1 MSTVRFSIGAAS
13 PSAWKMASSKEQ
25 VEIFKFMEFLRNW
38 DHGSKATRQHILN
51 DFINTSRGK
60 TSPELELQF
69 AEGASLFLTRLTAWL
84 RITYMVGTCVTEQLQ
99 AIGIFLSAASGH
111 RYLVEVLEVGGLLTL
126 LEILRLKQ
134 LQEDAKQ
141 EALKLLQII
150 ANAGRKYKEIICES
164 YGVRNIA
171 ECLANSKVEK
181 TQEQAQILLEQLAQG
196 NPKYQLQVY
205 KGLVA
210 LLPCT
215 SPKVQQM
222 ALQAL
227 RTLQS
232 VVKMVHPCIVE
243 PLLDIL
249 RSIHYEVQYEVIEF
263 IKVLLNYKV
272 RPALLEGLVAR
283 LTPSMDNIKN
293 RPKILYDEPTS
304 NLMESSPIYVQ
315 QAAAAKVI
323 GIIMKE
329 STETAEELLHLRVV
343 HRLLIVMGN
352 LEYADSQKQACLAL
366 EYLIHTFPVVEEHVQ
381 KAMGESL
388 YELYMKNPENLYL
401 KMDSIQAVVLVDNK
415 VNIPACKTVLIL
427 HFRNTENLI
436 YIFII

>member
-1 MSTVRFSIGAAS
+1 
-13 PSAWKMASSKEQ
+13 MASSKEQ
-25 VEIFKFMEFLRNW
+25 VEISKFMGFLQDW

-69 AEGASLFLTRLTAWL
+69 AQGASLFLTRLTAWL

-99 AIGIFLSAASGH
+99 AIGIFYQQQVGNH
-111 RYLVEVLEVGGLLTL
+111 RYLVEVLEVGGLLTF
-126 LEILRLKQ
+126 LEILKLKQ

-150 ANAGRKYKEIICES
+150 ANAGRKYKELICES
-164 YGVRNIA
+164 YGVKNIA
-171 ECLANSKVEK
+171 ECLANSKLEK

-205 KGLVA
+205 KGLIA
-210 LLPCT
+210 LLPCA

-263 IKVLLNYKV
+263 IKLLLNYKV
-272 RPALLEGLVAR
+272 RQALLEGLVAR

-293 RPKILYDEPTS
+293 RPKILYGTHIKPT
-304 NLMESSPIYVQ
+304 ESSPLYVQ

-323 GIIMKE
+323 GIIIKE
-329 STETAEELLHLRVV
+329 STDIAEELLQLRVV
-343 HRLLIVMGN
+343 HHLMIAMGN
-352 LEYADSQKQACLAL
+352 LEYADSQKQACLAV
-366 EYLIHTFPVVEEHVQ
+366 EYLIHTFPVVEEHVR
-381 KAMGESL
+381 KAMGEPF
-388 YELYMKNPENLYL
+388 YELYMKNPENMYL
-401 KMDSIQAVVLVDNK
+401 KMDSIQAAVLVENK
-415 VNIPACKTVLIL
+415 VNIPGSAEV
-427 HFRNTENLI
+427 EAE
-436 YIFII
+436 

>member
-1 MSTVRFSIGAAS
+1 MTLST
-13 PSAWKMASSKEQ
+13 EQ
-25 VEIFKFMEFLRNW
+25 IEISKFMSFLQDW
-38 DHGSKATRQHILN
+38 DRGTKAIRHQILN
-51 DFINTSRGK
+51 DFINTSKGK

-69 AEGASLFLTRLTAWL
+69 AQGASLFLTRLTAWL

-111 RYLVEVLEVGGLLTL
+111 RYLIEILEVGGILTL

-141 EALKLLQII
+141 EALKLLTII
-150 ANAGRKYKEIICES
+150 ANAGRKYKELICES

-171 ECLANSKVEK
+171 ECLANSKLEK
-181 TQEQAQILLEQLAQG
+181 TQEQAQILLELLAQG

-205 KGLVA
+205 KGLIA

-232 VVKMVHPCIVE
+232 IVKIVHPCIVD
-243 PLLDIL
+243 PLLNIL
-249 RSIHYEVQYEVIEF
+249 RTIHYEVQYEVIEF

-272 RPALLEGLVAR
+272 RQALLEGVVAR
-283 LTPSMDNIKN
+283 LTPSTENQ
-293 RPKILYDEPTS
+293 PKIFHDEPTS
-304 NLMESSPIYVQ
+304 NLAESSPLYVQ

-323 GIIMKE
+323 GIIIKE
-329 STETAEELLHLRVV
+329 STEIAEEMLQLRVV
-343 HRLLIVMGN
+343 HHLMIVMGN
-352 LEYADSQKQACLAL
+352 LEYASSQKQACLTL
-366 EYLIHTFPVVEEHVQ
+366 EYLIHTFPVVEEHVRQ
-381 KAMGESL
+381 AIGESF
-388 YELYMKNPENLYL
+388 YELYMKHPENLYL
-401 KMDSIQAVVLVDNK
+401 KMDSIQAAVLVNNK
-415 VNIPACKTVLIL
+415 VNIPGSIEAAA
-427 HFRNTENLI
+427 E
-436 YIFII
+436 

>member
-1 MSTVRFSIGAAS
+1 MVG
-13 PSAWKMASSKEQ
+13 
-25 VEIFKFMEFLRNW
+25 
-38 DHGSKATRQHILN
+38 GSV
-51 DFINTSRGK
+51 FVK
-60 TSPELELQF
+60 TS
-69 AEGASLFLTRLTAWL
+69 
-84 RITYMVGTCVTEQLQ
+84 
-99 AIGIFLSAASGH
+99 H

-134 LQEDAKQ
+134 LQEDAKG

-171 ECLANSKVEK
+171 ECLANSEVEK

-249 RSIHYEVQYEVIEF
+249 RSIHYEVHYEVIEF
-263 IKVLLNYKV
+263 IKILLNYKV

-283 LTPSMDNIKN
+283 LTPSLDNIKN
-293 RPKILYDEPTS
+293 RPKILYDEPAS
-304 NLMESSPIYVQ
+304 NLVESSPLYVQ

-329 STETAEELLHLRVV
+329 STEVAEELLHLRVV
-343 HRLLIVMGN
+343 HHLMIAMGN
-352 LEYADSQKQACLAL
+352 LEYADSQIQACMAL
-366 EYLIHTFPVVEEHVQ
+366 EYLIHTFPVVEEHVR

-415 VNIPACKTVLIL
+415 VNIPGCKTVLIL
-427 HFRNTENLI
+427 HFRNTEN
-436 YIFII
+436 